1 MNEITDHNCGLDTTR
16 HPENIRM
23 FRNFVDEYGPNYT
36 QKEFL
41 KFLKKRY
48 VFIIQQTDPLGKI
61 WLQENWIAYSAQVKM
76 PGECLA
82 KMFDSETQL
91 LVGIDAA
98 VSSDCL
104 K

>member
-1 MNEITDHNCGLDTTR
+1 
-16 HPENIRM
+16 
-23 FRNFVDEYGPNYT
+23 
-36 QKEFL
+36 
-41 KFLKKRY
+41 
-48 VFIIQQTDPLGKI
+48 
-61 WLQENWIAYSAQVKM
+61 M
-76 PGECLA
+76 PGECPA